1 MFTLLAQT
9 PTDAVINPIR
19 DVTEQSR
26 SAVTNAFTPVLDSL
40 ADFGPKAVAALAVII
55 VGYIVSKL
63 AAKLTVTVAEKLSLQ
78 RAAERGGLVE
88 SMNRVGIRQS
98 VPALMGTIVFWMLM
112 CVFFVAMFQPFS
124 DSINVSVAMTKVLEF
139 IPSVLSAI
147 IVIVVGFLAATLL
160 RGIVATSADK
170 VGLSYANNLASAC
183 YYVLVLLT
191 LIAAFGQLNIQFEL
205 LNYAILIVL
214 GGISLAFGLA
224 VGFGGRDVV
233 AGILAGYYLRQRM
246 QAGDTVHIGD
256 MEGVIRDVGPVAT
269 IVETE
274 EHGLMNRHSVPNT
287 KMLHE
292 AVR

>member
-1 MFTLLAQT
+1 MLAILAQT
-9 PTDAVINPIR
+9 PLDSAR
-19 DVTEQSR
+19 DVVDQSR
-26 SAVTNAFTPVLDSL
+26 DAMTGAFEPIFNQL

-88 SMNRVGIRQS
+88 SMNNVGIRQS

-124 DSINVSVAMTKVLEF
+124 GSMNISAAMSDVLRF
-139 IPSVLSAI
+139 IPNVLSAI
-147 IVIVVGFLAATLL
+147 IVVVVGFLAANLL

-170 VGLSYANNLASAC
+170 FGLGYASNLASAC
-183 YYVLVLLT
+183 YYVVVLLT
-191 LIAAFGQLNIQFEL
+191 LIAAFAQLKIEFGL

-214 GGISLAFGLA
+214 GGLALAFGLA

-233 AGILAGYYLRQRM
+233 AGILAGYYLRQRL
-246 QAGDTVHIGD
+246 QAGDTVQVGN

-269 IVETE
+269 IIETE